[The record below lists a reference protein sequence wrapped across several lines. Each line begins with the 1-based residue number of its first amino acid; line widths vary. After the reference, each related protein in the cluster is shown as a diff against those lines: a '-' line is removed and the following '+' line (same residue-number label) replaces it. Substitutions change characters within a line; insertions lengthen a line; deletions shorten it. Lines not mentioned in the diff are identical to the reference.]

1 MRQIFRTTVYASA
14 LVLGLAGGAF
24 AAGNSSS
31 SVTGESSGNA
41 QTTPGVSANQAG
53 GPNYTE
59 SGHSRQ
65 GTVGT
70 KGSGYSSG
78 AGVAGGT
85 VNGTMEHPGGAS
97 STGGGQK

>member
-1 MRQIFRTTVYASA
+1 MARIFRTAIYASA
-14 LVLGLAGGAF
+14 LALGLAGGAF
-24 AAGNSSS
+24 AAGNGSN
-31 SVTGESSGNA
+31 VTGESSGNA
-41 QTTPGVSANQAG
+41 KTTPGMSANQAG

-85 VNGTMEHPGGAS
+85 VNGTMEHPRGSS